1 MGEGMRKKVKKI
13 QLSGSKK
20 VIKDRIKGSLKKL
33 QFSRIKK
40 QYLSSRSVCRVTF
53 LLPNAA
59 APDMRQVTL
68 VGDFNNWSVKA
79 TPMKRIKNGDYSVN
93 LNLKPGRGY
102 RFRYFIDGCR
112 WENDWNADRYEQNPY
127 GGDDSIVVV

>member
-1 MGEGMRKKVKKI
+1 MKKKVKKI

-20 VIKDRIKGSLKKL
+20 AIKNTIKGSLKKPRV
-33 QFSRIKK
+33 SGIKK
-40 QYLSSRSVCRVTF
+40 QYLKSRSVCRVTF
-53 LLPNAA
+53 MLPNAA
-59 APDMRQVTL
+59 ALDSQQVAL

-79 TPMKRIKNGDYSVN
+79 TPMKRIKNGGYSVN
-93 LNLKPGRGY
+93 LDLEPGRGY